1 MLPWWV
7 WLILIVIFANQVYI
21 FSKCG
26 CGTSGSG
33 AGGSGGGG
41 GGLPAIQLSG
51 IQNITIVLY
60 VATVFL
66 GIAGYFYVAT
76 APQYERK
83 YMLFILHASLLVSI
97 LSLTVSSLL
106 QLNAVV

>member
-7 WLILIVIFANQVYI
+7 WIILIVIFANQVYL

-26 CGTSGSG
+26 CD
-33 AGGSGGGG
+33 GGSGTISDRGGS

-66 GIAGYFYVAT
+66 GIAGYFYVGNN
-76 APQYERK
+76 PMYERK
-83 YMLFILHASLLVSI
+83 YILLLLHGTLLISI
-97 LSLTVSSLL
+97 LSLTSSSLI
-106 QLNAVV
+106 QLNALP